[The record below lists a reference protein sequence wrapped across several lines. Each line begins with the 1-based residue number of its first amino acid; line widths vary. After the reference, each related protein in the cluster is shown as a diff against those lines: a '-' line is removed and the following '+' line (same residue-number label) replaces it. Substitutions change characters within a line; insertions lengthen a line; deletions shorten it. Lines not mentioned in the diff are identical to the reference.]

1 MKTVFECRGKED
13 GDGGPGKQK
22 AVGLKLSAVGWA
34 HQAIQTTHMK
44 IAQFY
49 PPATDLALSLLTI
62 ATRNAKQ
69 MSISKDQSQQ
79 VTGEV
84 KRFPFTTNQYSWPPF
99 QHP

>member
-1 MKTVFECRGKED
+1 
-13 GDGGPGKQK
+13 
-22 AVGLKLSAVGWA
+22 
-34 HQAIQTTHMK
+34 MK

-62 ATRNAKQ
+62 AARNAKQ

-84 KRFPFTTNQYSWPPF
+84 KRFPFTTNQPDAKQVREEYLSPKFKQIGAFYSKDNRGISF
-99 QHP
+99 TT